1 MYLDV
6 LDLIIYNVYSIN
18 NAHKQSNVIS
28 AHFEKEH
35 IIAFNYSI

>member
-6 LDLIIYNVYSIN
+6 LDLIIYKVYSIN

-28 AHFEKEH
+28 AHFKK
-35 IIAFNYSI
+35 ST